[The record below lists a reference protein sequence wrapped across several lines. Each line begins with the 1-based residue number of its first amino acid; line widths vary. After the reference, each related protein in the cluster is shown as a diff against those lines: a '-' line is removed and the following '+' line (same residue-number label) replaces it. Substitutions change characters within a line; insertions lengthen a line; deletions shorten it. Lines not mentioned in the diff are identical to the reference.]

1 MARKKRSQKVTSKV
15 ETIEERDVNINED
28 EDNASQTEDA
38 TVSQERSST
47 PIIHKKFGK
56 LILFKTN

>member
-1 MARKKRSQKVTSKV
+1 M
-15 ETIEERDVNINED
+15 EERDVNINED

>member
-15 ETIEERDVNINED
+15 ETIEERDVNIN